1 MCLYYL
7 GKNYTMQKKKKPD
20 KFNMYCNWDRD
31 GLIPE
36 YKTFVTSYY
45 CLIFYF
51 LFSKVMN

>member
-7 GKNYTMQKKKKPD
+7 GKNYTMQKKKPD

-36 YKTFVTSYY
+36 YKTFITLLLFDFF
-45 CLIFYF
+45 LIF
-51 LFSKVMN
+51 